1 MLKASQHL
9 NMKKIFLFIIF
20 LSFLLISCE
29 NSKKEESQIEKEDT
43 IKIKKEKIVAKISD
57 KIIKNKVS
65 DFIPEG
71 FKLLEEIKGDINK
84 DGIDDCIIL
93 IKEINKKNIVQHEF
107 RGELDRN
114 RRGIIV
120 LLNENGAYKQF
131 LKNTSCFSS
140 EYEEGGVY
148 YAPELSLEIKKGNL
162 YVHYAH
168 GRYGYW
174 FYTFRLKK
182 SDFDLIGYDSSNDM
196 SGTVLSYT
204 SINFLTKKKL
214 IKRNINQNGE
224 IDESLDE
231 IFEEKTEKI
240 HINTIFKLSEIK
252 DFDEFSIDEI

>member
-1 MLKASQHL
+1 M
-9 NMKKIFLFIIF
+9 
-20 LSFLLISCE
+20 
-29 NSKKEESQIEKEDT
+29 
-43 IKIKKEKIVAKISD
+43 
-57 KIIKNKVS
+57 
-65 DFIPEG
+65 
-71 FKLLEEIKGDINK
+71 
-84 DGIDDCIIL
+84 
-93 IKEINKKNIVQHEF
+93 
-107 RGELDRN
+107 
-114 RRGIIV
+114 
-120 LLNENGAYKQF
+120 
-131 LKNTSCFSS
+131 
-140 EYEEGGVY
+140 
-148 YAPELSLEIKKGNL
+148 SLEIKKGNL

>member
-1 MLKASQHL
+1 
-9 NMKKIFLFIIF
+9 MKKILLSTIF
-20 LSFLLISCE
+20 TSFLLISCE
-29 NSKKEESQIEKEDT
+29 NSKKEEESRTKEYT
-43 IKIKKEKIVAKISD
+43 TEIKKEEITTIISD
-57 KIIKNKVS
+57 TIPKNKTS
-65 DFIPEG
+65 DFIPDG
-71 FKLLEEIKGDINK
+71 FKLLEEIKGDLNK
-84 DGIDDCIIL
+84 DGIVDCILL
-93 IKEINKKNIVQHEF
+93 IKEINKENIVQHEF
-107 RGELDRN
+107 RGKLDRN

-120 LLNENGAYKQF
+120 LLNENGVYREF
-131 LKNTSCFSS
+131 IKNTSCFSS
-140 EYEEGGVY
+140 ENEEGGVY

-174 FYTFRLKK
+174 FYTFRLKN

-240 HINTIFKLSEIK
+240 NNSKIYKLSQIK